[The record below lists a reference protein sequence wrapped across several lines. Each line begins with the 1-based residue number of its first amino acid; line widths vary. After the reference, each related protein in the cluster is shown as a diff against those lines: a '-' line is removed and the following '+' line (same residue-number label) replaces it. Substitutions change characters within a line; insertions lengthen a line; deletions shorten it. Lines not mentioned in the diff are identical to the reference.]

1 MVDSTKRIFSLLCS
15 SIRAVTMLFLC
26 LFVGISIYQA
36 QVDESTDSTGNKI
49 IQLAKDNVKISGGFG
64 GMGTAYVA
72 QGVSQQRDPFFWQL
86 NANVNIQIGSVSIPF
101 SAVMNQQERSFTQPF
116 NQYGLSPRYKWV
128 TTHIGY
134 RSIKFS
140 DFSLSGNQFLG
151 VGVEL
156 NPEKG
161 IVRGKAVYGRFA
173 RAVDGYFTDGKV
185 VGEPSFE
192 RWGWGGMVEIGTR
205 KNNVGVTLFRAKD
218 DRHSITEFANDATI
232 KPGENMVFGITT
244 NQKLSKKVTLK
255 GEIDWSAYTKDTRV
269 EETVLEG
276 YTYLNNIP
284 LFYANATSSF
294 NKAIKADLS
303 YNEKLYRF
311 GLSYRRVDPEYTTM
325 GSVYLNNDFEDIQA
339 KATVRLFKNKL
350 TLGGSGGLQ
359 RNNLNDDKASEM
371 LRLISSVNATYT
383 FNKALMLTGSF
394 SNFNSQSHMT
404 IVNTLDTM
412 RYAQVTKNANLQM
425 VYGKANDKV
434 RNGFTIGG
442 NFQNAKVNGLDNST
456 LYNASLAYQL
466 GLLKSGF
473 NFNVGLN
480 AASNQTEQYTVST
493 LGPVISVNKRFLS
506 GKINTS
512 IASSSLKTFIDNV
525 DSGLIMNLKA
535 NCSYRINRHHN
546 LNFNASLISK
556 NVNSTSSSELIS
568 SLGYNYSF

>member
-1 MVDSTKRIFSLLCS
+1 MISRSKKDAIYLK
-15 SIRAVTMLFLC
+15 SIPLGLFLV
-26 LFVGISIYQA
+26 LFVMYSTVMVGYS
-36 QVDESTDSTGNKI
+36 QVEDDADSTGNKI
-49 IQLAKDNVKISGGFG
+49 VKLAKDNVKISGGIG
-64 GMGTAYVA
+64 GMGTMYHAT
-72 QGVSQQRDPFFWQL
+72 GIVSQRDPYFWQL

-101 SAVMNQQERSFTQPF
+101 SAVLNQQERSFTQPF
-116 NQYGLSPRYKWV
+116 NQYGLSPKYKWITV
-128 TTHIGY
+128 HAGY
-134 RSIKFS
+134 RSLKFS

-192 RWGWGGMVEIGTR
+192 RWGWGGIVEVGTT
-205 KNNVGVTLFRAKD
+205 KNNVGVVLFRAKD
-218 DRHSITEFANDATI
+218 DRHSISEFANDATI
-232 KPGENMVFGITT
+232 KPGENMVFGLTT

-294 NKAIKADLS
+294 NKAIKADLN
-303 YNEKLYRF
+303 YNEKLYRL

-339 KATVRLFKNKL
+339 KASFRMFKNKL
-350 TLGGSGGLQ
+350 TIGGSGGLQ
-359 RNNLNDDKASEM
+359 RNNLNEDKASEM
-371 LRLISSVNATYT
+371 LRLISSINATFTINPSWMISGT
-383 FNKALMLTGSF
+383 FA
-394 SNFNSQSHMT
+394 NFNSQSHMT

-412 RYAQVTKNANLQM
+412 RYAQVTQNANVQ
-425 VYGKANDKV
+425 VIYGKANDKV
-434 RNGFTIGG
+434 RNGFSLGG
-442 NFQNAKVNGLDNST
+442 NYQNAKVNGVDNST
-456 LYNASLAYQL
+456 LYNTSASYQL

-473 NFNVGLN
+473 NFNLGLN
-480 AASNQTEQYTVST
+480 AARNENEQYAVST
-493 LGPVISVNKRFLS
+493 LGPVVSLNKRFLS
-506 GKINTS
+506 GKLNAS
-512 IASSSLKTFIDNV
+512 LASSSLKTFIDDV
-525 DSGLIMNLKA
+525 DSGFIINFKA

-546 LNFNASLISK
+546 VNLNGSLIGK
-556 NVNSTSSSELIS
+556 NVNSTRTQETIV